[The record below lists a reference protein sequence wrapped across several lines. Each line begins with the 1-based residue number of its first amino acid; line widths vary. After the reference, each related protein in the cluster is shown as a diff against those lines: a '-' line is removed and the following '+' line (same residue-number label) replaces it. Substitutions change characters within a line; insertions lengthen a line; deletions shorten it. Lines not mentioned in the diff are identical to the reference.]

1 MKHKSSIRVDFVV
14 IAGILLTT
22 LLTFLPSTHAR
33 QSQPAM
39 QLGHIRLLS
48 ASGSSAPT
56 GVAIFGLRT
65 NGTLITEAGVPAT
78 TTIRSGRI
86 FAEVQGATS
95 TGIALANPN
104 SRDALIM
111 YYFTDNTGHDFGAG
125 SFTLAAKHQ
134 IAAYLTD
141 APFKLPRSLIGTF
154 TFTSSDPI
162 ATIALRTFVNERNE
176 ALITTVPVSPLG
188 NPFGGAELLFPH
200 FADGGG
206 WATKVVLINPGDTT
220 LTGSV
225 QFYGQGSKTGS
236 AQPTRVSINGVTN
249 SSFSYAVPP
258 HSAFPMVTQQAR
270 NNATDIG
277 SVRISPRT
285 GGYPS
290 GLAIFSQK
298 NNGTTVS
305 VASVPASPAS
315 RAFRLYME
323 SAGTFGRVGSMQ
335 TGVTIANPSNSRVTA
350 QLNVIRL
357 DGTSTNFS
365 TSVDIPGGGQ
375 IAKFGNELFQS
386 LPSQFRGVLRIT
398 APSPVAVIG
407 LRGRYNERGDLLLT
421 STPPYDESTTPS
433 AEVEFPHFISGN
445 GFSTQLVLL
454 STGPI
459 QTGSMYVLAQD
470 GTTLPGAILQTN
482 P

>member
-1 MKHKSSIRVDFVV
+1 MKHQRWIRVDFVV
-14 IAGILLTT
+14 IAGILLIT
-22 LLTFLPSTHAR
+22 LLTFLPSTHG
-33 QSQPAM
+33 QSTAPT

-48 ASGSSAPT
+48 ATGTGAPT

-86 FAEVQGATS
+86 FAEIQGATS

-104 SRDALIM
+104 SRDALIT
-111 YYFTDNTGHDFGAG
+111 YYFTDSTGHDFGAG
-125 SFTLAAKHQ
+125 SFTLAAKNQ

-141 APFKLPRSLIGTF
+141 APFKLPSKSLTGTF
-154 TFTSSDPI
+154 TFSSSDPI

-188 NPFGGAELLFPH
+188 NPFGGVELLFPH

-206 WATKVVLINPGDTT
+206 WATKVVLLNPGDTT

-225 QFYGQGSKTGS
+225 QFYGQGSKTGG
-236 AQPTRVSINGVTN
+236 AQPTRVLINGVTS
-249 SSFSYAVPP
+249 SSFSYTVPP
-258 HSAFPMVTQQAR
+258 RSAFPMVTQLVR
-270 NNATDIG
+270 NSTDIG

-290 GLAIFSQK
+290 GLAIFSQVT
-298 NNGTTVS
+298 NSTTVS
-305 VASVPASPAS
+305 VASVPASPAA

-335 TGVTIANPSNSRVTA
+335 TGVTIANPSSSKVTA

-357 DGTSTNFS
+357 DGTSTNLS
-365 TSVDIPGGGQ
+365 TSVDIPAGGQ

-386 LPSQFRGVLRIT
+386 LPSPFRGVLRIT

-445 GFSTQLVLL
+445 GFSTELVLL
-454 STGPI
+454 STGTI

-470 GTTLPGAILQTN
+470 GTTLPGGILQN
-482 P
+482 LP